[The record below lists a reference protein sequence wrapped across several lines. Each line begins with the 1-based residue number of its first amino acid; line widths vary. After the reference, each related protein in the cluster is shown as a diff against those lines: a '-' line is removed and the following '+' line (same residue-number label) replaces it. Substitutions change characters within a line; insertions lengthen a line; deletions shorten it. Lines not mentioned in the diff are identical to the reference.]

1 MALVDAALHVTER
14 KDPSLVEGKGLCS
27 EPVVQDEL
35 AKGTLGRGSIGTPT
49 SPSRLATDSRM
60 TLRKTGLGRRDGEF
74 SAEEYGSFSKD
85 NDVFRELVGVGE
97 QNGGREQQAW

>member
-14 KDPSLVEGKGLCS
+14 KEPPLEGKSPCS
-27 EPVVQDEL
+27 ELIVHDEL
-35 AKGTLGRGSIGTPT
+35 VKATLGRGSIGTPT
-49 SPSRLATDSRM
+49 SPSRLATDSTVR
-60 TLRKTGLGRRDGEF
+60 LGNTGPGRRDGEF

-85 NDVFRELVGVGE
+85 NDVFRESVGVGE